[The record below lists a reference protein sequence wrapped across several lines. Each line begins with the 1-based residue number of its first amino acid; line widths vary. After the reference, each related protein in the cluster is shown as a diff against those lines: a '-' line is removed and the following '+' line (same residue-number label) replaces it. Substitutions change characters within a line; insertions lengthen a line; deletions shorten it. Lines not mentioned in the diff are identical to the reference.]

1 MKNIKVTEK
10 RCRNCNETKP
20 ASEFNK
26 HYKSSDGLQSYCREC
41 QRETSKKNASLK
53 RGPSKK
59 CSICKRNKSHSCF
72 GKDRTHNDGLK
83 SSCKVCRNKQ
93 VATRKKIKS
102 NKTTGDENMSYK
114 IILNE
119 NDQPKQDTLL
129 TAVEQ
134 TLIKEPETLINKL
147 APIIESVLERAK
159 SVTVNSDGAM
169 TFWIGKSE
177 DK

>member
-1 MKNIKVTEK
+1 
-10 RCRNCNETKP
+10 
-20 ASEFNK
+20 
-26 HYKSSDGLQSYCREC
+26 
-41 QRETSKKNASLK
+41 
-53 RGPSKK
+53 
-59 CSICKRNKSHSCF
+59 
-72 GKDRTHNDGLK
+72 
-83 SSCKVCRNKQ
+83 
-93 VATRKKIKS
+93 
-102 NKTTGDENMSYK
+102 MSYK